1 MVEAEQAL
9 LDRQEERA
17 ASNSCWRRSFAA
29 CTAWLRPG
37 AEPRVATL
45 LRSVARR

>member
-1 MVEAEQAL
+1 VL

-17 ASNSCWRRSFAA
+17 TSSSCWRRSFAA

-37 AEPRVATL
+37 PKLRVATL